1 MGGANLIPVI
11 DLFAGPGGL
20 GEGFSS
26 LSDAEGN
33 PIFQTILSIEK
44 ESQAHRTLTLRSF
57 FRKIVRENDG
67 TIPLLYLQY
76 MKSRDQGVLASL
88 KDNYPGAWKAATE
101 EAVCATLVDGDLTL
115 VKKGAERLKEF
126 GIKEDDQWVLIG
138 GPPCQAYSLVGRSR
152 RAHDEKLEEDPKQT
166 LYKCYLAFIK
176 ELKPTV
182 FVMENVKGLLS
193 ARRKGEGV
201 FDRICSDMRAA
212 GYEIRSLVKKEP
224 TEPRDYVVKAENY
237 GVPQMRHRVILLG
250 VKEGCDIP
258 SGILSVVE
266 RMTLRETFI
275 GIPPIRSGFS
285 ENNSGW
291 REMNWKSYIND
302 AINRLLATEEGVD
315 VEDIL
320 LRVKHKSPLRLM
332 SRSKVTGEKGRYE
345 TWYRGKLG
353 CHTVLANHES
363 RTHMAADLDRYIF
376 CAAYAEKHGEPARI
390 SELPQSLYPNHQN
403 LRDVKKGDDIKF
415 NDRFRVQL
423 WDRPSTTVTS
433 HIAKDGHYYIH
444 PDPAQCRSLTVREA
458 ARLQT
463 FPDDYLF
470 EGNRTAQYTQVGN
483 AVPPL
488 LAQQIGKIVADFLG
502 VEAFGF
508 CDRLSP
514 VNVDGESE
522 DDTGNHPCEAEPSNQ
537 QE

>member
-1 MGGANLIPVI
+1 MIPVI

-26 LSDAEGN
+26 LHDAKGN
-33 PIFQTILSIEK
+33 PVFQTVLSIEK
-44 ESQAHRTLTLRSF
+44 EEQAHRTLQLRSF
-57 FRKIVRENDG
+57 FRKIVRENNG
-67 TIPLLYLQY
+67 TVPLLYLQY
-76 MKSRDQGVLASL
+76 MKSRNPETLASL
-88 KDNYPGAWKAATE
+88 KEKYPEAWEAAE
-101 EAVCATLVDGDLTL
+101 KEAVCATLVDGDDTL

-126 GIKEDDQWVLIG
+126 GIKEGDNWVLIG
-138 GPPCQAYSLVGRSR
+138 GPPCQAYSLVGRAR

-201 FDRICSDMRAA
+201 FDRICSDMREE

-224 TEPRDYVVKAENY
+224 TKPQDYVVKAERY
-237 GVPQMRHRVILLG
+237 GIPQMRHRVILLG
-250 VKEGCDIP
+250 VKEGCNEE
-258 SGILSVVE
+258 SGILSNVE
-266 RMTLRETFI
+266 QLTLRETLI

-285 ENNSGW
+285 ENNCGW
-291 REMNWKSYIND
+291 RDMDWKTYINA
-302 AINRLLATEEGVD
+302 AIDRLLDTEEGKD

-320 LRVKHKSPLRLM
+320 LRVKHKRPLKLM
-332 SRSKVTGEKGRYE
+332 SRSEVTGKQGRYE
-345 TWYRGKLG
+345 KWYRGKLG
-353 CHTVLANHES
+353 SHKVLANHES
-363 RTHMAADLDRYIF
+363 RTHLAADLDRYIF
-376 CAAYAEKHGEPARI
+376 CAAYAEKHKIPARI
-390 SELPQSLYPNHQN
+390 SEFPKSLYPKHKN
-403 LRDVKKGDDIKF
+403 LLNLKKGEEIKF
-415 NDRFRVQL
+415 NDRFRVQV

-470 EGNRTAQYTQVGN
+470 EGNRTSQYTQVGN

-488 LAQQIGKIVADFLG
+488 LAQQIGKIVAEFLG
-502 VEAFGF
+502 LEAHGF
-508 CDRLSP
+508 CDFLTHA
-514 VNVDGESE
+514 DGGAA
-522 DDTGNHPCEAEPSNQ
+522 GNEADKDSRPYEVEPSVQ